1 MAWTY
6 QVEYRLGTRGGRV
19 TRTYGGVRALLAI
32 AFDLVLGL
40 VFGAIGLVFRA
51 IGWAGWLVYRA
62 IRWTGW
68 LVWNLLRLVV
78 IAIRDI
84 LLTLGRFVT
93 AVVMLPWRSSRP
105 APGRLPAKSRWV
117 AFDDL

>member
-6 QVEYRLGTRGGRV
+6 QAEYRLGTRGGRV

-32 AFDLVLGL
+32 AFDLMLGL

-51 IGWAGWLVYRA
+51 IGWTGWLVYRV

-68 LVWNLLRLVV
+68 LVWNLLRFIA

-84 LLTLGRFVT
+84 LEALGRFVT
-93 AVVMLPWRSSRP
+93 AAILLPWRSPR
-105 APGRLPAKSRWV
+105 RLPAKPRWV